1 MLTDK
6 QILLCCGLLSLG
18 LHLCSCWGML
28 NNNWQ
33 LQKHHFAP
41 PPATIQVAL
50 IGAAMAPREDSQN
63 KSQPAMTKD
72 LLPVVAAAPIKP
84 EIVPPTQPVKDIPHP
99 ATKTAEPQQKIAVRP
114 PEKKRQKT
122 LSPPPSEA
130 VVITPAPEP
139 LQAAAPHP
147 LSENDFEVPVA
158 TVVNFDWKEIAVSG
172 TEQVPDL
179 AEAENL
185 NKGEMTGEPGQGVE
199 PSYLLRIRKMIE
211 EHLDYPTRARRLH
224 LSGEV
229 NLRFNIGPGGEIDEI
244 LVSAESPHPILS
256 RAAIRAVKQ
265 AAPFP
270 QPQRKINVELPIQF
284 TLN

>member
-6 QILLCCGLLSLG
+6 QILLFCGLLSLG
-18 LHLCSCWGML
+18 LHLCSCWGIL

-50 IGAAMAPREDSQN
+50 IGAAMAPREDNPN

-84 EIVPPTQPVKDIPHP
+84 EIVPPTEPVKDSPQP
-99 ATKTAEPQQKIAVRP
+99 FTKIAEPQQKIAV
-114 PEKKRQKT
+114 K
-122 LSPPPSEA
+122 PPPSEP

-139 LQAAAPHP
+139 LQPAAPHP
-147 LSENDFEVPVA
+147 LPENDFEVQA
-158 TVVNFDWKEIAVSG
+158 STVVNFDWKEIAVSG
-172 TEQVPDL
+172 TEQAPAL

-185 NKGEMTGEPGQGVE
+185 NKGGMTGEPGQGVE

-229 NLRFNIGPGGEIDEI
+229 NLRFNIGPSGEIDEI

-284 TLN
+284 TLH